1 MELLILLKNWK
12 LITIGILAM
21 LLTVFVALW
30 HDRGNQI
37 DAIIADYELKATQ
50 AELEY
55 NKQARAIQL
64 QGQTNVINA
73 INEAKKREQVIIADA
88 NSARDAVNSLSNTVD
103 ELAAAARADAEFR
116 DRYSATAGDL
126 LKECSGQY
134 ISMAETAD
142 RIANDL
148 RLIQQAGKR

>member
-21 LLTVFVALW
+21 LLVGISAAYTA
-30 HDRGNQI
+30 RGNQI
-37 DAIIADYELKATQ
+37 DTIIADYELKAAQ

-55 NKQARAIQL
+55 NKQARAIEL

-73 INEAKKREQVIIADA
+73 INEAKAREQVIIADA
-88 NSARDAVNSLSNTVD
+88 NSARDAVASLSDTID
-103 ELAAAARADAEFR
+103 KLAGNAKTDADFR
-116 DRYSATAGDL
+116 DRYSATTGDL
-126 LKECSGQY
+126 LKECSGSY
-134 ISMAETAD
+134 IGMAATAD

>member
-21 LLTVFVALW
+21 LLTAFVALW

-37 DAIIADYELKATQ
+37 DTIIADYELKAAQ

-55 NKQARAIQL
+55 NKQARAIEL

-88 NSARDAVNSLSNTVD
+88 NDARDAVNSLSNTLSEVS
-103 ELAAAARADAEFR
+103 AAAKLNAELG
-116 DRYSATAGDL
+116 DRYIDTSRRIIT
-126 LKECSGQY
+126 ECSSEYQKMG
-134 ISMAETAD
+134 E
-142 RIANDL
+142 IASRLSNDL

>member
-21 LLTVFVALW
+21 LLVAITAAYTA
-30 HDRGNQI
+30 RGNQI
-37 DAIIADYELKATQ
+37 DTIIADYELKAAH

-55 NKQARAIQL
+55 NKQARAIEA

-88 NSARDAVNSLSNTVD
+88 NDARDAVNSLSNTID
-103 ELAAAARADAEFR
+103 KLAANAKTDADFR
-116 DRYSATAGDL
+116 DRYLTTSNQL
-126 LKECSGQY
+126 FKECVGEYSKMGE
-134 ISMAETAD
+134 IAD
-142 RIANDL
+142 RLATDL
-148 RLIQQAGKR
+148 RLSQQAGKR